1 MDSPATLLWRFV
13 SRGNHPVLPAEERLK
28 QSILTLIALFIA
40 VLAVGWGTLYLLAG
54 YPVSGAI
61 PLSYALISFLSMG
74 DYFVR
79 KHFAFFRDSQ
89 LLLIFLLPFLLMWS
103 LGGFANGSA
112 VMIWALFTPLA
123 AVFFADMRR
132 AIGWLIAF
140 VLFTVLSGILDPVLR
155 LRVPP
160 MPADVNVAFFV
171 MNLAASGIGVF
182 LVMYYFRRESLDAQ
196 QRMAHANRELASA
209 YRLLKENEA
218 KIHELMLTDP
228 LTGVAN
234 RRALNERLQAE
245 LQRCH
250 RYGRALGCILL
261 DVDHFKTIN
270 DRHGHLIG
278 DRVLQA
284 LARLLRSAVRELD
297 FVARYG
303 GEEFVILLPETDLAG
318 ATRFAER
325 LRREI
330 AGLRVPQGPAMITA
344 SFGVTAC
351 NPGDSPDD
359 LLRRADEALYAAKHD
374 GRDRVVGQA

>member
-1 MDSPATLLWRFV
+1 MDSPATRLWRFV
-13 SRGNHPVLPAEERLK
+13 SRGNHPDLPAEERLK

-140 VLFTVLSGILDPVLR
+140 VLFTVLSGILDPILR
-155 LRVPP
+155 SRVPP
-160 MPADVNVAFFV
+160 MSADVNVAFFV

-196 QRMAHANRELASA
+196 QRMAHANRELATA

-234 RRALNERLQAE
+234 RRALNERLQVE

-250 RYGRALGCILL
+250 RYERALGCILL

-278 DRVLQA
+278 DQVLQA
-284 LARLLRSAVRELD
+284 LAWLLRSAVRELD

-330 AGLRVPQGPAMITA
+330 AGLRVPRGPAMITA

>member
-1 MDSPATLLWRFV
+1 MTRPASLLWRFV
-13 SRGNHPVLPAEERLK
+13 SRGNHPDLPPEDALR
-28 QSILTLIALFIA
+28 QSLLTLIALFIA
-40 VLAVGWGTLYLLAG
+40 VLAVGWGTLYVLGG
-54 YPVSGAI
+54 YPVAGLI

-74 DYFVR
+74 DYFLR

-140 VLFTVLSGILDPVLR
+140 VLFTVLSGVLDPVLR
-155 LRVPP
+155 VRVPP
-160 MPADVNVAFFV
+160 MAAGMNTAFFV

-182 LVMYYFRRESLDAQ
+182 LVMYYFRREALDAQ
-196 QRMAHANRELASA
+196 RRMAITNEELAEA

-218 KIHELMLTDP
+218 RIHALMLTDP
-228 LTGVAN
+228 LTGIAN
-234 RRALNERLQAE
+234 RRALDERLQAE

-250 RYGRALGCILL
+250 RYGRPLAGILL
-261 DVDHFKTIN
+261 DVDHFKAIN
-270 DRHGHLIG
+270 DRYGHLVG

-284 LARLLRSAVRELD
+284 LADLLVSSVRELD

-303 GEEFVILLPETDLAG
+303 GEEFVILLPETDLDG

-325 LRREI
+325 LRQAI
-330 AGLRVPQGPAMITA
+330 AGLRVAEGPAVITA

-351 NPGDSPDD
+351 AEADTADEFLG
-359 LLRRADEALYAAKHD
+359 RADQALYAAKHS